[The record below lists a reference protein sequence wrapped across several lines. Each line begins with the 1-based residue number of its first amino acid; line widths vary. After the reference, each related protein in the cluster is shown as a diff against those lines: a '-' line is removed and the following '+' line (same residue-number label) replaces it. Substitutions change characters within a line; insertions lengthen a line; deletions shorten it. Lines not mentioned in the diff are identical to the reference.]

1 MPAFRFVVTKQ
12 SCWCKKYTIWYTFQ
26 YSSDWIFC
34 FSIALRNRH
43 PPRKSVSLSVIY
55 CFYLQN
61 FRTQI
66 THQHTLTLTHG
77 QSARRISARI
87 DADFLTHVSIVAQ
100 TNRKHAAMKNS
111 REREIDIKWPKGEE
125 GNKKKK
131 LTWTTKRLMCCR
143 WRITI
148 VRSISFSLC

>member
-1 MPAFRFVVTKQ
+1 M
-12 SCWCKKYTIWYTFQ
+12 
-26 YSSDWIFC
+26 
-34 FSIALRNRH
+34 
-43 PPRKSVSLSVIY
+43 
-55 CFYLQN
+55 QN

-131 LTWTTKRLMCCR
+131 YLHERQNDLC
-143 WRITI
+143 
-148 VRSISFSLC
+148 VVDGASL